1 MSGIPFHQT
10 PMGNVFLT
18 KTAPQAARELG
29 RLADGI
35 ERLNALLEQLL
46 AAQQREPVAKADDRR
61 KAHDQAQHP

>member
-10 PMGNVFLT
+10 LMGHAFIT
-18 KTAPQAARELG
+18 KTAPQAMREIG

-46 AAQQREPVAKADDRR
+46 ASQQREPSGKPDTEEGTR
-61 KAHDQAQHP
+61 

>member
-10 PMGNVFLT
+10 PMGHAFIT
-18 KTAPQAARELG
+18 KTAPQAMREIG

-46 AAQQREPVAKADDRR
+46 AARQTEPGTQPAAEEERR
-61 KAHDQAQHP
+61 

>member
-10 PMGNVFLT
+10 PMGYAFIT
-18 KTAPQAARELG
+18 KTAPQAVREIG

-46 AAQQREPVAKADDRR
+46 AAQQREPEAEPEGEEETR
-61 KAHDQAQHP
+61 

>member
-10 PMGNVFLT
+10 PMGHAFIT
-18 KTAPQAARELG
+18 KTAPQAVRELG

-46 AAQQREPVAKADDRR
+46 AAQQREPEAEPDGEGETR
-61 KAHDQAQHP
+61 